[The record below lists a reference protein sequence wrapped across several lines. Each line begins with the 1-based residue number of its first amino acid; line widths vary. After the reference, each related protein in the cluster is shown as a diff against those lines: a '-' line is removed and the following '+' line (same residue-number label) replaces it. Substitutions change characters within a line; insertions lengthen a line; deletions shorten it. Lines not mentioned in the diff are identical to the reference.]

1 VEETAATPS
10 STDLI
15 QRPALTDAQW
25 ERLTAFGTPEEV
37 NAGDYVFRSSDREY
51 DLVLVESGEIEV
63 VRDTL
68 FWLEEETIARMGP
81 RSFVGELGVLNG
93 QGAFLS
99 ARVSRPGRILRV
111 SRPQLRRLMAED
123 DELCDIILHALWA
136 RRESL
141 RRGPA
146 ALTLKLVG
154 PTGSSELL
162 ALRRFAERLDLVHT
176 AIEVKPAELEAYT
189 GGHGMSADDLPVA
202 FIQGEPLLHA
212 TPGLVADRLGLSYQ
226 GQADEVVDLAVIGGG
241 PAGLA
246 AAIYGA
252 SEGLET
258 VLLDAVAPGG
268 QAASTSRI
276 ENFLGFPFGV
286 SGGNLIDQACLQ
298 ALKFGV
304 RVYAPCEAV
313 HLAPVDDALDITLA
327 DGRIVRA
334 RSAMVTS
341 GAAYRRLNLDRW
353 GDFERAGIHYAA
365 TQLELRQVMEKPVVV
380 VGGANSAGQA
390 ALYLAGNGCPVHM
403 VVRGDDLGA
412 RMSSYLVDRLV
423 EDPRID
429 IHTVSNV
436 VGLDGDDVLERVTID
451 SVGEVDAS
459 GLFCFIGADP
469 ATGWLSS
476 LDRDADG
483 FLRTGTDVAVQTLA
497 HWQALGREPLPF
509 ETSLPRVFAAGDVR
523 RGSMKRVAAAV
534 GEGSSAVASVH
545 RALAY

>member
-1 VEETAATPS
+1 MGSAEFDPVTRPELTA
-10 STDLI
+10 
-15 QRPALTDAQW
+15 AQW
-25 ERLTAFGTPEEV
+25 ERLVAFGTAEQV
-37 NAGDYVFRSSDREY
+37 DAGDYLFRSGDRDY
-51 DLVLVESGEIEV
+51 DLFLVDTGEVEV
-63 VRDTL
+63 VRDSL
-68 FWLEEETIARMGP
+68 FWIGEDILARMRSG
-81 RSFVGELGVLNG
+81 SFVGELGLLNG

-99 ARVSRPGRILRV
+99 ARVSQSGRVLRV
-111 SRPQLRRLMAED
+111 TRPSLRKLMAED
-123 DELCDIILHALWA
+123 DELCDIVLHALWA

-141 RRGPA
+141 RKGSA

-154 PTGSSELL
+154 PASSTDFL
-162 ALRRFAERLDLVHT
+162 ALQRFAERLDLVHS
-176 AIEVKPAELEAYT
+176 AVGLAPGEL
-189 GGHGMSADDLPVA
+189 GSLDGHGITVDDLPVA
-202 FIQGEPLLHA
+202 FIQGEPLRHA

-226 GQADEVVDLAVIGGG
+226 ASADEIVDLVVVGGG

-252 SEGLET
+252 SEGLDT

-286 SGGNLIDQACLQ
+286 SGEDLIGQASLQ

-313 HLAPVDDALDITLA
+313 RLDSVEDGLEVTLA
-327 DGRIVRA
+327 DGRVIRA
-334 RSAMVTS
+334 RTAIVTS
-341 GAAYRRLNLDRW
+341 GAAYRRLALDRW
-353 GDFERAGIHYAA
+353 SDFERAGIYYAA
-365 TQLELRQVMEKPVVV
+365 TQLELRQVVDSPVVV

-390 ALYLAGNGCPVHM
+390 SLYLAANGCPVRL
-403 VVRGDDLGA
+403 VVRGSDLGS

-423 EDPRID
+423 EDPRVE
-429 IHTVSNV
+429 IHTGSHV
-436 VGLDGDDVLERVTID
+436 VGLDGDGSLERVVID
-451 SVGEVDAS
+451 SVGEVDAR

-469 ATGWLSS
+469 ATSWLAS

-483 FLRTGTDVAVQTLA
+483 FLRTGTDIAAQSLARWQTI
-497 HWQALGREPLPF
+497 GREPLPF
-509 ETSLPRVFAAGDVR
+509 ETSTPRIFAAGDVR

-545 RALAY
+545 RALAG